1 MIKDKISLNVR
12 DIVLMSMMLVLLE
25 VSKYAL
31 SFIAGVEIVT
41 LLIIIYTLCLGKKM
55 AYILPAFY
63 LIEGMLYGFGIW
75 WFMYLYTWA
84 ILAFITYVFKKNKS
98 IYFWSIIS
106 GVFGLAF
113 GLLCCPIYFI
123 IGGPEMAISWWLTGI
138 PTDIIH
144 GLSNFIIC
152 MVLFKPLN
160 RVISMLDKK

>member
-1 MIKDKISLNVR
+1 MKNKFSLNTR
-12 DIVLMSMMLVLLE
+12 DIILMSMMLVLLE

-41 LLIIIYTLCLGKKM
+41 LLIIIYTLYLGKKM
-55 AYILPAFY
+55 VYVLPSFY

-75 WFMYLYTWA
+75 WFMYLYIWM
-84 ILAFITYVFKKNKS
+84 ILAFIAYVFKENKS

-106 GVFGLAF
+106 GVFGLVF

-123 IGGPEMAISWWLTGI
+123 IGGPEMAISWWITGI
-138 PTDIIH
+138 STDIIH

-160 RVISMLDKK
+160 RIMLMFEKE

>member
-12 DIVLMSMMLVLLE
+12 DIMLMSMMLVLLE

-31 SFIAGVEIVT
+31 SFIAGVEVVS
-41 LLIIIYTLCLGKKM
+41 LLIIIYTLYLGKKM
-55 AYILPAFY
+55 VYVLPAFY

-75 WFMYLYTWA
+75 WFMYLYIWV
-84 ILAFITYVFKKNKS
+84 ILAFITYVFKENKS

-123 IGGPEMAISWWLTGI
+123 IGGSEMAISWWITGI
-138 PTDIIH
+138 QTDIIH

-152 MVLFKPLN
+152 MVLFEPLN